1 METFKFDLRIWKKR
15 ATHCLG
21 VGKYLDYLSL
31 VAQLW
36 IINKRTHGR
45 THARTNTFNTST
57 HKQLAHTVTAILSR
71 QQAGLTI
78 IKCWK
83 FTLKTGKSELI
94 AFANADI
101 CF

>member
-1 METFKFDLRIWKKR
+1 MEI
-15 ATHCLG
+15 
-21 VGKYLDYLSL
+21 
-31 VAQLW
+31 
-36 IINKRTHGR
+36 
-45 THARTNTFNTST
+45 TNLLTCEQTDKHIQKLT
-57 HKQLAHTVTAILSR
+57 HKQHTNTVTEISSR

-94 AFANADI
+94 AFAKADI